1 MKVSELIKALSQ
13 CNPDQEVYAFDDQ
26 ELRHIVLVDELDDRV
41 DLNLGF
47 TL

>member
-13 CNPDQEVYAFDDQ
+13 CNPDLEVYGFDDQ
-26 ELRHIVLVDELDDRV
+26 ELRSIVLVDELDDRV
-41 DLNLGF
+41 DLNLGD